1 MYIVYRGGY
10 NSIHPQHFDVTRPA
24 GIPCYALL
32 HIKSRSYFII
42 DRKTMVVEPGHMV
55 LISPNTPYHYRGLDG
70 EYKNDWL
77 HFDCDNSDLSKERLL
92 FNEPIPLANP
102 AHFSLYFQQLLWEM
116 NYAGPDYKD
125 QNIEWNMRLLIN
137 NLLQTMEA
145 TSSKFPYSPYASRLQ
160 NMRLT
165 MQTQVHHDYTPQELA
180 SVLGISPSHFQHLY
194 KDFFGLPFRADLIN
208 MRIEHA
214 KELILSTNLKL
225 DQVAVRCGY
234 ANEQH
239 FYRQFRQKTGMTP
252 KEFLKSTNK
261 YASRELTSDSSSSG
275 QNRYFMSQ
283 QRYYSQSNQQHP
295 LSHL

>member
-1 MYIVYRGGY
+1 
-10 NSIHPQHFDVTRPA
+10 
-24 GIPCYALL
+24 
-32 HIKSRSYFII
+32 
-42 DRKTMVVEPGHMV
+42 
-55 LISPNTPYHYRGLDG
+55 
-70 EYKNDWL
+70 
-77 HFDCDNSDLSKERLL
+77 
-92 FNEPIPLANP
+92 
-102 AHFSLYFQQLLWEM
+102 M

-137 NLLQTMEA
+137 NLLQTIEV

-165 MQTQVHHDYTPQELA
+165 MQSQVHHNYTPQELA
-180 SVLGISPSHFQHLY
+180 AVLGISPSHFQHLY
-194 KDFFGLPFRADLIN
+194 KDFFGLPFRTDLIN

-225 DQVAVRCGY
+225 DQVAMRCGY

-252 KEFLKSTNK
+252 KEFLKSANK
-261 YASRELTSDSSSSG
+261 YASRELTSDSSSTN

-283 QRYYSQSNQQHP
+283 ERYHRQDNEQHP